1 LKITEN
7 FKKKKPIS
15 FEIFPPKG
23 ELSVDALRGTLEG
36 LKALS
41 PDFISVTFSA
51 GGTVNSNNT
60 VELAGFIKNECG
72 IETMA
77 HLTCAHSRVDEIES
91 VIASLREKK
100 IENILALRGDI
111 ITGRESE
118 GFKYAKDLIA
128 YLRDRDFCIGAACYP
143 EGHIDCDSLEDDARY
158 MREKQ
163 DAGADFFVSQLFF
176 DNELFYRFLDR
187 AHKAGITKPIIP
199 GIMPMLGKPQI
210 ERMIYMCG
218 ASMPSAIVRL
228 LHKYEDK
235 PEDLRRAGIEY
246 AAGQIKDLLKNQ
258 NDGVHIYT
266 MNQPSIAKSI
276 LELTSQ

>member
-1 LKITEN
+1 MKITEN
-7 FKKKKPIS
+7 FKKKNPIS

-23 ELSVDALRGTLEG
+23 ELSIDALRGTLDG

-51 GGTVNSNNT
+51 GGTGNSNKT

-72 IETMA
+72 IEAMA
-77 HLTCAHSRVDEIES
+77 HLTCVHSRADEIES
-91 VIASLREKK
+91 IIESLREKK

-111 ITGRESE
+111 ITGRESA

-128 YLRDRDFCIGAACYP
+128 YLRGKDFCIGAACYP
-143 EGHIDCDSLEDDARY
+143 EGHVDCDSLEDDARY

-163 DAGADFFVSQLFF
+163 DAGAGFFISQLFF

-187 AHKAGITKPIIP
+187 AHKAGINKPIVP
-199 GIMPMLGKPQI
+199 GIMPMLAKNQI

-246 AAGQIKDLLKNQ
+246 AAGQVSDLLNNQ
-258 NDGVHIYT
+258 DCGVHIYT
-266 MNQPSIAKSI
+266 MNKPDIAKRI
-276 LELTSQ
+276 LEMTAQ